1 MAFTEDLT
9 EFFGTD
15 DFAITAMLAGT
26 TSVNG
31 IFDNAA
37 LAIPGGEA
45 AVEGSVPTFTCALAD
60 IPAVAQGQTIV
71 INSTTYTIIAVHPDG
86 TGVVVLGLS
95 E

>member
-15 DFAITAMLAGT
+15 DFAITALLDGS
-26 TSVNG
+26 TSVAG

-60 IPAVAQGQTIV
+60 VPLVAQGQTLLV
-71 INSTTYTIIAVHPDG
+71 DETTYTVIAVHPDG
-86 TGVVVLGLS
+86 TGVVTLGLS